1 MIKLHE
7 IDARAPE
14 DLHKKDTRKKTR
26 EIAREIGELQ
36 TTMLAEEKHSLLV
49 VLQGMDASG
58 KDGSMKA
65 TFPYCNP
72 VGLKAHAFKKPTED
86 EMNHDFLWRV
96 HAHTPAKGMIQIF
109 NRSHYEDILI
119 QRVHQWIDEVHVQ
132 KRMNSINAFEELLQY
147 DNNTTILKFYLHIS
161 QEEQLDELQERIDET
176 EKNWKHKEADW
187 KEATHWDEYRKAYEY
202 AINESKVPWVIIP
215 ADQAWYRN
223 YMVAKTVR
231 DTLKDLKMVRP
242 VLEESER
249 INMKE
254 KYR

>member
-1 MIKLHE
+1 MIILQD
-7 IDARAPE
+7 IDTRAPE
-14 DLHKKDTRKKTR
+14 EFKKKETKKATRKL
-26 EIAREIGELQ
+26 AQEIGELQ

-72 VGLKAHAFKKPTED
+72 IGMKATAFKKPTEE

-96 HAHTPAKGMIQIF
+96 HRHAPAKGMVQVF

-119 QRVHQWIDEVHVQ
+119 QRVNNWIDEDQVRR
-132 KRMNSINAFEELLQY
+132 RMEFINQFEELLQY

-161 QEEQLDELQERIDET
+161 QDEQQDELRERIEEV
-176 EKNWKHKEADW
+176 EKNWKHKAADW
-187 KEATHWDEYRKAYEY
+187 VEASKWDAYREAYEY
-202 AINESKVPWVIIP
+202 AINESRIPWVIIP

-223 YMVAKTVR
+223 HLVAKTVR
-231 DTLKDLKMVRP
+231 DTLANLGMVRP
-242 VLEESER
+242 VLDTEDIEV
-249 INMKE
+249 IKE
-254 KYR
+254 IYG